1 MATVTSP
8 RPSHPPG
15 SLTST
20 PTASRAAS
28 PTPTPTPPTRRQHR
42 AALRDYYNLKTAAS
56 AADHP
61 SPPPH
66 RPSDPDPDPPASE
79 LDRPD
84 FRADAYVASVL
95 GGPGG
100 LEGVLAV
107 AAGLVGEIKGLDGER
122 KALVYDNYS
131 KLIAATDTIR
141 RMRDRMDPLTP
152 ATSTLGPAVAHI
164 AETARGL
171 VAGGG
176 DGKGE
181 VGEVGEGEEVE
192 RRRREKDTV
201 RWVLGTP
208 RRLEV
213 MLEGGRVEDAK
224 GDWEEIRGVLQKWG
238 DVAGVEELRD
248 QCGKIMSKV

>member
-1 MATVTSP
+1 M
-8 RPSHPPG
+8 
-15 SLTST
+15 
-20 PTASRAAS
+20 
-28 PTPTPTPPTRRQHR
+28 
-42 AALRDYYNLKTAAS
+42 
-56 AADHP
+56 
-61 SPPPH
+61 
-66 RPSDPDPDPPASE
+66 
-79 LDRPD
+79 
-84 FRADAYVASVL
+84 
-95 GGPGG
+95 
-100 LEGVLAV
+100 LAV

-176 DGKGE
+176 DGH
-181 VGEVGEGEEVE
+181 VDGEGEEVE
-192 RRRREKDTV
+192 VGRRRRREKDTV

-208 RRLEV
+208 RRLEA

-224 GDWEEIRGVLQKWG
+224 GDWEEIRGILQKWG